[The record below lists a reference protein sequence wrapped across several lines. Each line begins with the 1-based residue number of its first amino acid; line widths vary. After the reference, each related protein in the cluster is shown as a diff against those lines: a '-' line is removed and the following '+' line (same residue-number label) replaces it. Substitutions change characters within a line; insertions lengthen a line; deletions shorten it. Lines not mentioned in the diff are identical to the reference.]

1 MPLGTLDRRPPP
13 FFHQGPSALT
23 RLAVFSAVAL
33 FLMAADTRF
42 AVTRPL
48 RSAAIFMNLNG
59 TWSQLTPFLS
69 VGSVGTGTLHFEV
82 EGSSLKLFWKAT
94 GATSFS
100 LVSFTNDTT
109 LTTGTVGMRMT
120 QGVGATRF
128 NASCRLVVA

>member
-48 RSAAIFMNLNG
+48 RAGLAMLLLPLERALEVPMEVTRASGEYVGGLHAARADLSRAQLALTAQSIRSLPR
-59 TWSQLTPFLS
+59 TTACARWST
-69 VGSVGTGTLHFEV
+69 
-82 EGSSLKLFWKAT
+82 
-94 GATSFS
+94 
-100 LVSFTNDTT
+100 
-109 LTTGTVGMRMT
+109 
-120 QGVGATRF
+120 
-128 NASCRLVVA
+128 

>member
-48 RSAAIFMNLNG
+48 RAGLAMVLLPLERVLEVPV
-59 TWSQLTPFLS
+59 QLTHAGGEYVGGLHQAQAELAKAQLALTAQSAKAARVDTLS
-69 VGSVGTGTLHFEV
+69 P
-82 EGSSLKLFWKAT
+82 
-94 GATSFS
+94 
-100 LVSFTNDTT
+100 
-109 LTTGTVGMRMT
+109 R
-120 QGVGATRF
+120 TRGC
-128 NASCRLVVA
+128 ARWST

>member
-48 RSAAIFMNLNG
+48 RSGLQML
-59 TWSQLTPFLS
+59 
-69 VGSVGTGTLHFEV
+69 
-82 EGSSLKLFWKAT
+82 
-94 GATSFS
+94 
-100 LVSFTNDTT
+100 
-109 LTTGTVGMRMT
+109 
-120 QGVGATRF
+120 
-128 NASCRLVVA
+128 

>member
-48 RSAAIFMNLNG
+48 RAGLAML
-59 TWSQLTPFLS
+59 LTPVERALQVPMELTAAGGGY
-69 VGSVGTGTLHFEV
+69 VGGLHAAQADL
-82 EGSSLKLFWKAT
+82 GRAQMALAAQSAKAARVDVLT
-94 GATSFS
+94 AENSRLRA
-100 LVSFTNDTT
+100 LVD
-109 LTTGTVGMRMT
+109 LRP
-120 QGVGATRF
+120 
-128 NASCRLVVA
+128 

>member
-48 RSAAIFMNLNG
+48 RSGLQVLLLPLERALSIPL
-59 TWSQLTPFLS
+59 QLTHAGGGEGCRVPLS
-69 VGSVGTGTLHFEV
+69 RSATLLARMEVGLAIIGP
-82 EGSSLKLFWKAT
+82 
-94 GATSFS
+94 
-100 LVSFTNDTT
+100 LVSFFSSH
-109 LTTGTVGMRMT
+109 
-120 QGVGATRF
+120 A
-128 NASCRLVVA
+128 VVIAAAL